1 MEAIYSNILEINPQE
16 VFWHMKENIY
26 NNYSNE
32 KKLNIDKDY
41 FKIRTELI
49 SIIHK
54 ISKKMGFKSQTFF
67 LSIYYL
73 DIILLQNKIKIN
85 NLHLLGLSCFIVA
98 TKYCENDPIVPP
110 LENFLN
116 FYNKY
121 NSNMNKK
128 IKLEELFEMEVRI
141 LKYLNYNLHYVTIY
155 DFNLFFF
162 NHGIIKK
169 QQIKDIINNNVNF
182 NNNNKN
188 NKSDI
193 SSNEEDNDFIL
204 DGNYIKKILEKIYK
218 KSRYYL
224 DLIIINEKIC
234 FKYNALLLSVYI
246 MKKSIEEIIL
256 NEFKIKNKDYYLN
269 KRQIIKKTNLY
280 FKEVMKNFYKIDY
293 EKDKKYQELIKD
305 KEIINIFPLQ
315 EKINELKTK
324 KYNNVK
330 KNILNFKK
338 VFPSNKKSFNENN
351 NFIRK
356 NNIIKNGINNIRI
369 GISNLATSS
378 TIEESQSPNII
389 LNSFILKNQNNLS
402 QNNSKEKIK
411 NNKANNTLFE
421 NYNNNKILYTKN
433 LLNGKKYL
441 NNNDNNNNSNI
452 DINKKIAVNNNSN
465 FNSYIEKSTTNCTFT
480 QLKNNLKK
488 NFSLNKK
495 RCKDRYSYINNLKS
509 LCKLTSCSNTIK
521 NIKEGSFIQNNIVK
535 ENHSPLPDK
544 NLLKDTEGE
553 INRINSFID
562 KSSNSLYLIKN
573 LRVKNVQNYFSK
585 DKINNKN
592 SLNLFEKDNIKDE
605 LNEININ
612 NSYDKSF
619 QDNKSNKSKKKEKEE
634 QEKKGEKEIKGINLI
649 RLKYRTNTLNENK
662 NINNNDT
669 NRKKPYFKKV
679 IHNFDPMKRKTINKN
694 DIKINISNILNKSNY
709 NNINNGNNYKTTTN
723 NNNYIS
729 LSNYY
734 NQNSDN
740 KKIELIR
747 KRIISI
753 NKRNANLD
761 LLINKS
767 NDSNGTKLI
776 KDLNNAKNENNLN
789 DDNSI
794 IQNSK
799 SINLSHNK
807 ITNIPKNLKIS
818 TNFYEKKNNI
828 RYEMNESPILFSK
841 EIKALNINNDNNL
854 YHNNDLN
861 LKIRETSSTIE
872 NTSSYHKKKIINSLN
887 KIKIMNSFAKIKT
900 TNDEKDSNYLN
911 NNSNSKKIE
920 GNSFYKK
927 YKNVFIINSI
937 NSDKNNFTN
946 KKFINN
952 ALNNYNTINSTKNN
966 IKNEN
971 GHL

>member
-16 VFWHMKENIY
+16 IFSHMKENIY

-41 FKIRTELI
+41 LKIRAELI
-49 SIIHK
+49 SLIHK

-85 NLHLLGLSCFIVA
+85 NLNLLGLSCFIIA
-98 TKYCENDPIVPP
+98 SKYCENDPIVPP
-110 LENFLN
+110 LDNYLN

-121 NSNMNKK
+121 NSNINKK
-128 IKLEELFEMEVRI
+128 IKLEELFEMEVKV
-141 LKYLNYNLHYVTIY
+141 LKYLNYNLHHLTIY

-169 QQIKDIINNNVNF
+169 QQIKDIINNNVNC
-182 NNNNKN
+182 NNNKN
-188 NKSDI
+188 NKTDI
-193 SSNEEDNDFIL
+193 SSNEEDNDLIL

-234 FKYNALLLSVYI
+234 FKYNVLLLSVYI

-256 NEFKIKNKDYYLN
+256 NEYKIKNKDYYLN
-269 KRQIIKKTNLY
+269 KKQIVKKTNLY
-280 FKEVMKNFYKIDY
+280 FKEIMYNFYKIDY
-293 EKDKKYQELIKD
+293 ESNKKYQELIKD
-305 KEIINIFPLQ
+305 KEIINIFPQQ
-315 EKINELKTK
+315 EKINELKNK
-324 KYNNVK
+324 K
-330 KNILNFKK
+330 KNDYKTNINSFKK
-338 VFPSNKKSFNENN
+338 IFPSNKKSFNENN

-356 NNIIKNGINNIRI
+356 NNIFKNSINNNIGI

-378 TIEESQSPNII
+378 TIEENQSPNII
-389 LNSFILKNQNNLS
+389 LNSFILKNQNILS

-411 NNKANNTLFE
+411 NNKTNNTLFE
-421 NYNNNKILYTKN
+421 NYNNNKIFQTKTF
-433 LLNGKKYL
+433 LNNKKYS
-441 NNNDNNNNSNI
+441 NNNINNSNSNI
-452 DINKKIAVNNNSN
+452 DINKKITVNNNSN

-488 NFSLNKK
+488 NYSLNKK
-495 RCKDRYSYINNLKS
+495 RCKDRYSHINNLKS

-521 NIKEGSFIQNNIVK
+521 NIKEGSFLRNNLLE

-544 NLLKDTEGE
+544 NVSRETEGV

-562 KSSNSLYLIKN
+562 KSTNNLYLIKK
-573 LRVKNVQNYFSK
+573 VKNLKNYFSK

-592 SLNLFEKDNIKDE
+592 NFNLLDYNNIKDE

-619 QDNKSNKSKKKEKEE
+619 QSNKSNKNNKKEKEE
-634 QEKKGEKEIKGINLI
+634 KEEKEEKNKKGIKEINLI
-649 RLKYRTNTLNENK
+649 RLKYRTNTLNKNK

-669 NRKKPYFKKV
+669 NRNKPYFKKV

-694 DIKINISNILNKSNY
+694 NIKINISNILNKSNF
-709 NNINNGNNYKTTTN
+709 NNLNNGINNKTTTN
-723 NNNYIS
+723 KNNNYIS
-729 LSNYY
+729 LSNY
-734 NQNSDN
+734 NQNNDN
-740 KKIELIR
+740 KLELIK

-761 LLINKS
+761 LLIDKNNNS
-767 NDSNGTKLI
+767 IGTKLS
-776 KDLNNAKNENNLN
+776 KGENENNLN
-789 DDNSI
+789 IDNGI

-799 SINLSHNK
+799 LINLSQNK
-807 ITNIPKNLKIS
+807 IRKIPKNLKIS

-828 RYEMNESPILFSK
+828 RYGTNESPILFSK

-861 LKIRETSSTIE
+861 LKIKETSSTIE
-872 NTSSYHKKKIINSLN
+872 NTSSYHKKKVFNSLN
-887 KIKIMNSFAKIKT
+887 QNKNTVIIKAK
-900 TNDEKDSNYLN
+900 NDEKDYSNEN
-911 NNSNSKKIE
+911 NNINYKKIDC
-920 GNSFYKK
+920 NSFYKK
-927 YKNVFIINSI
+927 YKNVFIISGEN
-937 NSDKNNFTN
+937 NNFIN
-946 KKFINN
+946 KKMINN
-952 ALNNYNTINSTKNN
+952 VLNTYNTINSTKNN
-966 IKNEN
+966 LENKKKFQN